1 MFNSM
6 REEFESTVAP
16 IMRDIVEDARKLMR
30 QEADLVRVEI
40 KEESRKV
47 QAAFACTLMGSA
59 LLFVAVLLSS
69 FMLVYA
75 IAARWVETPLWL
87 AFGIVAVCLAVVG
100 AGLSLLGLRRWRA
113 VSESSGRSFDALREG
128 LTWMHRSV

>member
-16 IMRDIVEDARKLMR
+16 IMREILDDARKLMH
-30 QEADLVRVEI
+30 QEAQLVRVEV
-40 KEESRKV
+40 KEESRKI
-47 QAAFACTLMGSA
+47 QTAFALTFLGSA

-75 IAARWVETPLWL
+75 ISARWLETPLWL
-87 AFGIVAVCLAVVG
+87 AFGIVAVVLALVG
-100 AGLSLLGLRRWRA
+100 AGLSFMGLKRWRA
-113 VSESSGRSFDALREG
+113 VGESSGRSFNALREG
-128 LTWMHRSV
+128 LSWMHRSA